1 MAAENFKVKKGLEV
15 GTGITAN
22 SDGINITGVITAVQY
37 KGDGSGLTGVV
48 GSGSGVVVKDE
59 GSAVGTA
66 GTINFVGTGVVATLS
81 AGIATVTVSSGG
93 LDNVVEDTTPELG
106 GNLDLNSK
114 FITGSGG
121 INVTGVVTA
130 SSFSGPATQ
139 VAVSDE
145 SSSISCF
152 PLFVTASVTGGLV
165 QAANLAPK
173 AGSNLSFDSA
183 NGGLVATKFTGSTVV
198 ATGHIEQISAS
209 GISTFTGAINAGVTT
224 TTNLSA
230 QQLNVSGITT
240 LGSGASGSVV
250 LKHGGNQK
258 LTL

>member
-22 SDGINITGVITAVQY
+22 SDGVNVTGIITATQF

-59 GSAVGTA
+59 GSAVGTS
-66 GTINFVGTGVVATLS
+66 GTINFVGSGVAAALS
-81 AGIATVTVSSGG
+81 AGTATVTINAGG

-139 VAVSDE
+139 VAVTDE

-183 NGGLVATKFTGSTVV
+183 NGGLVATKFTGSTELPQV
-198 ATGHIEQISAS
+198 I
-209 GISTFTGAINAGVTT
+209 
-224 TTNLSA
+224 
-230 QQLNVSGITT
+230 LNR
-240 LGSGASGSVV
+240 
-250 LKHGGNQK
+250 
-258 LTL
+258 